1 MKHSQHFL
9 LDIVDIGTFKICRGT
24 RQEKHDSKAASNG
37 HCRRT
42 NYAQRFVPSFIQ
54 IHFHESW
61 QWRQQWDLD
70 MLTLY
75 VPRWRHLSLIFLA
88 NGPFSI
94 KTINIKLGLT
104 DIFEILF
111 SSKIS
116 FWSSN
121 FTKLPFDLDKT
132 GKGHLRNSFKRSQEV
147 CVWGWWRHSVV
158 LIYSRHERTKT
169 LSDQSQLIK
178 YKSRNGRK
186 RVSTVR
192 SCKTDLGTWLRK

>member
-1 MKHSQHFL
+1 MSHNNDVSSGIWTCWRCMFHVDAIWVEFFSLMAHFPSKPSTSSSVWL
-9 LDIVDIGTFKICRGT
+9 TFLKFLV
-24 RQEKHDSKAASNG
+24 SK
-37 HCRRT
+37 
-42 NYAQRFVPSFIQ
+42 
-54 IHFHESW
+54 
-61 QWRQQWDLD
+61 
-70 MLTLY
+70 
-75 VPRWRHLSLIFLA
+75 
-88 NGPFSI
+88 
-94 KTINIKLGLT
+94 
-104 DIFEILF
+104 ILF
-111 SSKIS
+111 G
-116 FWSSN
+116 SSN
-121 FTKLPFDLDKT
+121 FTKLPFDLDRT